1 VVAGSESTGV
11 SDEWREGST
20 RVAIAMH
27 GRADSLDAAACAA
40 VLLFG
45 ARGDGPGV
53 MRVRRG
59 RRRAV
64 RWC

>member
-45 ARGDGPGV
+45 ARGDGP
-53 MRVRRG
+53 
-59 RRRAV
+59 
-64 RWC
+64 